1 MFNSVITFLIIDA
14 RRIRDSFCMIL
25 TLQRDIY
32 LLKHISLLFTKSP
45 SFGYLRYWIL
55 EGILA
60 ILQEPKLVMLLY

>member
-1 MFNSVITFLIIDA
+1 MFNSVFTFLIIDA